1 MSRRILRKDLQLC
14 SQVQDALYW
23 VLGSAA
29 GDETLAYLQV
39 LSVEPMPDA
48 SRLLVTVSS
57 PPDMSLEMAAI
68 RLHEATKAIRAE
80 VAASIHRRK
89 APELTFRVV
98 RQTSEP

>member
-23 VLGSAA
+23 VLGSAV
-29 GDETLAYLQV
+29 GDEMLAYLHV

-57 PPDMSLEMAAI
+57 PPEMSLELAGI
-68 RLHEATKAIRAE
+68 RLQNATKAIRAE
-80 VAASIHRRK
+80 VAAAVHRRK
-89 APELTFRVV
+89 APDLVFRVM
-98 RQTSEP
+98 RQSM